1 MASTAISYT
10 QQVSRRSF
18 LKTTMFGAGGLA
30 LYAGEIE
37 RHWLEVVYKE
47 IKIDALPPAFE
58 GLKVAQLSDIH
69 LDEFTEPF
77 LLREAID
84 EINRARPD
92 FVLLTGDYV
101 SSQVL
106 PPRLTVEAA
115 HQCAHLLRRIQCPER
130 YAIFGNHDIWAGEKE
145 VGEALRAND
154 ITVLRNAYLPL
165 ERRGDRIWLAG
176 IDDPVCGEP
185 DADRAIPASIRHI
198 PDEPV
203 VLMCHAPDY
212 VDQLRSHPA
221 GQATSLVL
229 SGHTHGGQI
238 RLPFVGP
245 LHLPPGG
252 RKYVEGLFNIGS
264 MQLYV
269 NRGIGSVGVPFRFD
283 CRPEITIFTLRGS
296 LQST

>member
-1 MASTAISYT
+1 MC
-10 QQVSRRSF
+10 
-18 LKTTMFGAGGLA
+18 GAGGLT
-30 LYAGEIE
+30 LYAGEFE
-37 RHWLEVVYKE
+37 RHWLEVVHKD
-47 IKIDALPPAFE
+47 ITIVDLPPTFE
-58 GLKVAQLSDIH
+58 GVKVAQLSDIH

-106 PPRLTVEAA
+106 PLRLTVEAA
-115 HQCAHLLRRIQCPER
+115 HQCGRLLNRIECPER

-145 VGEALRAND
+145 VGVALHEND
-154 ITVLRNAYLPL
+154 IVVLRNAYLPL
-165 ERRGDRIWLAG
+165 ERRGDRVWLAG
-176 IDDPVCGEP
+176 IDDPVCGQP
-185 DADRAIPASIRHI
+185 DPDSAIPASIRHI
-198 PDEPV
+198 PNEPII
-203 VLMCHAPDY
+203 LMCHAPDY
-212 VDQLRSHPA
+212 VDELRLHPV
-221 GQATSLVL
+221 GRATSLVL

-252 RKYVEGLFNIGS
+252 RRYVEGLFNVGS

-283 CRPEITIFTLRGS
+283 CRPEITIFTLRS
-296 LQST
+296 AMRST